1 METVGHWKIGLRNNV
16 LEKVHFHQV
25 VYFRYVFMYI
35 VNRKRHL
42 VLYLVLFL
50 TAESFLKY
58 FFSLQLMESVCLNA
72 WLTETL
78 NIVTWENSL
87 C

>member
-1 METVGHWKIGLRNNV
+1 
-16 LEKVHFHQV
+16 
-25 VYFRYVFMYI
+25 MYI